1 MVLESHGFPNTKDI
15 FDEFLVS
22 ADLDGLRM
30 PNPLFMQKI
39 LERFPGVAPHE
50 VFLVG
55 DQIDRDISSA
65 HLAGMRTV
73 FFSNVPSSRHA
84 NCMALAHGCPHP
96 DFSILDFRQL
106 RYVVEVLNKDMEYI
120 TQ

>member
-1 MVLESHGFPNTKDI
+1 
-15 FDEFLVS
+15 
-22 ADLDGLRM
+22 
-30 PNPLFMQKI
+30 
-39 LERFPGVAPHE
+39 
-50 VFLVG
+50 
-55 DQIDRDISSA
+55 
-65 HLAGMRTV
+65 MRTV

-106 RYVVEVLNKDMEYI
+106 RYVVEVLNKDMEFI